1 MAHRFNLAFKTLSSL
16 GIINSIED
24 LLQIFHAYFVH
35 SQKALV
41 LGLFKVVAIFKKMD
55 PHSWFL

>member
-1 MAHRFNLAFKTLSSL
+1 MAHRFNLAFKTLSNL

-41 LGLFKVVAIFKKMD
+41 LGLFKVVAILKKMD
-55 PHSWFL
+55 PHS